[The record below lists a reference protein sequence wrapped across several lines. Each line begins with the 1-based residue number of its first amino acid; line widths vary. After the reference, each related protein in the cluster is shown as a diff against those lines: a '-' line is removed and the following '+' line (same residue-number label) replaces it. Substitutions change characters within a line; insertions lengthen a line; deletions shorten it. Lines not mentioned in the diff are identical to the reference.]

1 MAMLNNQIEYIYDE
15 YTSIKLGTNMRF
27 QVKLIEI
34 VFCQVAGMNMNLWI
48 SDHISENW
56 DTQCDAWP
64 WSLNGFDFISE

>member
-34 VFCQVAGMNMNLWI
+34 VFCQVAGMNMNL
-48 SDHISENW
+48 
-56 DTQCDAWP
+56 
-64 WSLNGFDFISE
+64 